1 MIEDILDETRDR
13 MGKAINSLQA
23 DLMTIPHRSGQPR
36 TCRASFRRLSRR
48 PYTTDADC
56 VNLGPGGA
64 NTANFVPIRQPDI
77 AAIERAI
84 AVSDIG
90 LTPNN
95 DGKQI
100 HLTIPPLTEER
111 RRDLTKQVGRR
122 AEEAR
127 VAIRNIRRDS
137 IKDMRSFESEG
148 LITEDDLR
156 DGQDQAQEVTDGY
169 VTNVDEI
176 ARDKETEIMTI

>member
-13 MGKAINSLQA
+13 MGKAINNLHT
-23 DLMTIPHRSGQPR
+23 DLMTIR
-36 TCRASFRRLSRR
+36 TGRANPALVERLTVDYHGIPTPLMQIASISVPEAQTLQIR
-48 PYTTDADC
+48 PYT
-56 VNLGPGGA
+56 
-64 NTANFVPIRQPDI
+64 PIDI

-84 AVSDIG
+84 AISDIG

-100 HLTIPPLTEER
+100 HLAIPPLTEER
-111 RRDLTKQVGRR
+111 RRDLTKQVARR

-127 VAIRNIRRDS
+127 VAIRNIRRDA
-137 IKDMRSFESEG
+137 IKDMRSFENEG
-148 LITEDDLR
+148 LITEDDLHS
-156 DGQDQAQEVTDGY
+156 GQEQAQEVTNSF
-169 VTNVDEI
+169 VAKVDEI

>member
-1 MIEDILDETRDR
+1 VIEDILDETRDR

-23 DLMTIPHRSGQPR
+23 DLMTIR
-36 TCRASFRRLSRR
+36 TGRASPALVERLSVDYHGVPTPLMQIASISVPEAQTLQIR
-48 PYTTDADC
+48 PYTPT
-56 VNLGPGGA
+56 
-64 NTANFVPIRQPDI
+64 DI

-111 RRDLTKQVGRR
+111 RRDLTKQVARR

>member
-1 MIEDILDETRDR
+1 MIEDMLDETRDR
-13 MGKAINSLQA
+13 MGKAIDSLQA
-23 DLMTIPHRSGQPR
+23 DLMTIR
-36 TCRASFRRLSRR
+36 TGRASPALVERLSVDYHGVPTPLMQIASISVPEAQTLQIR
-48 PYTTDADC
+48 PYTPT
-56 VNLGPGGA
+56 
-64 NTANFVPIRQPDI
+64 DI

-100 HLTIPPLTEER
+100 HLTIPALTEER
-111 RRDLTKQVGRR
+111 RRDLTKQVARR
-122 AEEAR
+122 AEDAR

-137 IKDMRSFESEG
+137 IKDMRSFENEG

-169 VTNVDEI
+169 VTNVDDI
-176 ARDKETEIMTI
+176 ARDKESEIMTI

>member
-13 MGKAINSLQA
+13 MGKAIDSLQA
-23 DLMTIPHRSGQPR
+23 DLMTIR
-36 TCRASFRRLSRR
+36 TGRASPALVERLSVDYHGVPTPLMQIASISVPEAQTLQIR
-48 PYTTDADC
+48 PYTPT
-56 VNLGPGGA
+56 
-64 NTANFVPIRQPDI
+64 DI

-100 HLTIPPLTEER
+100 HLTIPALTEER
-111 RRDLTKQVGRR
+111 RRDLTKQVARR
-122 AEEAR
+122 AEDAR

-137 IKDMRSFESEG
+137 IKDMRSFENEG

>member
-1 MIEDILDETRDR
+1 VIEDILDETRDR

-23 DLMTIPHRSGQPR
+23 DLMTIR
-36 TCRASFRRLSRR
+36 TGRASPALVERLSVDYHGVPTPLMQIASISVPEAQTLQIR
-48 PYTTDADC
+48 PYTPT
-56 VNLGPGGA
+56 
-64 NTANFVPIRQPDI
+64 DI

-111 RRDLTKQVGRR
+111 RRDLTKQVARR

-176 ARDKETEIMTI
+176 ARDKEAEIMTI

>member
-1 MIEDILDETRDR
+1 VIEDILDETRDR

-23 DLMTIPHRSGQPR
+23 DLMTIR
-36 TCRASFRRLSRR
+36 TGRASPALVERLSVDYHGVPTPLMQIASISVPEAQTLQIR
-48 PYTTDADC
+48 PYTPT
-56 VNLGPGGA
+56 
-64 NTANFVPIRQPDI
+64 DI

-111 RRDLTKQVGRR
+111 RRDLTKQVARR

-176 ARDKETEIMTI
+176 AREKETEIMTI

>member
-13 MGKAINSLQA
+13 MGKAINSLHA
-23 DLMTIPHRSGQPR
+23 DLMTIR
-36 TCRASFRRLSRR
+36 TGRASPALVERLSVDYHGVPTPLMQIASISVPEAQTLQIR
-48 PYTTDADC
+48 PYTPT
-56 VNLGPGGA
+56 
-64 NTANFVPIRQPDI
+64 DI

-111 RRDLTKQVGRR
+111 RRDLTKQVARR

-176 ARDKETEIMTI
+176 AREKESEIMTI

>member
-13 MGKAINSLQA
+13 MGKAINSLHT
-23 DLMTIPHRSGQPR
+23 DLMTIR
-36 TCRASFRRLSRR
+36 TGRASPALVERLSVDYHGVPTPLMQIASISVPEAQTLQIR
-48 PYTTDADC
+48 PYTPT
-56 VNLGPGGA
+56 
-64 NTANFVPIRQPDI
+64 DI

-84 AVSDIG
+84 ATSDLG
-90 LTPNN
+90 LTPNS

-111 RRDLTKQVGRR
+111 RRDLTKQVARR

-137 IKDMRSFESEG
+137 IKDMRSFESES
-148 LITEDDLR
+148 LITEDDLH
-156 DGQDQAQEVTDGY
+156 DGQDQAQEVTDSF
-169 VTNVDEI
+169 VANVDEI
-176 ARDKETEIMTI
+176 ARAKEAEIMTI

>member
-13 MGKAINSLQA
+13 MGKAIDSLQA
-23 DLMTIPHRSGQPR
+23 DLMTIR
-36 TCRASFRRLSRR
+36 TGRASPALVERLSVDYHGVPTPLMQIASISVPEAQTLQIR
-48 PYTTDADC
+48 PYTPT
-56 VNLGPGGA
+56 
-64 NTANFVPIRQPDI
+64 DI

-100 HLTIPPLTEER
+100 HLTIPALTEER
-111 RRDLTKQVGRR
+111 RRDLTKQVARR
-122 AEEAR
+122 AEDAR
-127 VAIRNIRRDS
+127 IAIRNIRRDS

>member
-1 MIEDILDETRDR
+1 
-13 MGKAINSLQA
+13 MGKAIDSLQA
-23 DLMTIPHRSGQPR
+23 DLMTIR
-36 TCRASFRRLSRR
+36 TGRASPALVERLSVDYHGVPTPLMQIASISVPEAQTLQIR
-48 PYTTDADC
+48 PYTPT
-56 VNLGPGGA
+56 
-64 NTANFVPIRQPDI
+64 DI

-100 HLTIPPLTEER
+100 HLTIPALTEER
-111 RRDLTKQVGRR
+111 RRDLTKQVARR
-122 AEEAR
+122 AEDAR
-127 VAIRNIRRDS
+127 IAIRNIRRDS